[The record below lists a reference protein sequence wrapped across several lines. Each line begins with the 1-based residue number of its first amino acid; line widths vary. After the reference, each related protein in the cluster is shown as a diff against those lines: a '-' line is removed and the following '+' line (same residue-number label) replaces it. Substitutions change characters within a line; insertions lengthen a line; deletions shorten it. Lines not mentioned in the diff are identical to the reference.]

1 MSSCK
6 FPVLVAVLFSI
17 ITYGQINSTVVV
29 SQSGQ
34 TPSLSVDDKGN
45 AFISWEEVVTSD
57 GGGYGL
63 IKKFA
68 EYNSAGAC
76 LIPATSLPGEG
87 YSQPRI
93 IPGKDKLLWVWTQQF
108 METYAFCQLLNCDG
122 TAAGDPYFVEMG
134 TVSSGFAN
142 SDSSFTIV
150 WSGYGGGVSALT
162 YPKASSPKLLINRA
176 SLALNPIYLRDSI
189 DNTRTLVWAVNETGG
204 YNLYAKIFSAADDT
218 ISSTIKI
225 NTDSSANGLM
235 YFNSS
240 KGTVGETI
248 IIWSSKKNNTWQ
260 VNMRVLSK
268 TGELFN
274 EQVISETSD
283 STLEYAINSVAV
295 NEVGAF
301 VVVWEANHSLILKYF
316 NADGS
321 YSGKVMKIEGDN
333 KDTYQG
339 YPNVVCSNSLLYL
352 AWMDDTEIKM
362 RILNIDTLFSGIG
375 AVNAPLE
382 KEPRFML
389 YPNYPNPFNPTTTI
403 SYQIPKAGYVS
414 IKAYDAI
421 GREVSTL
428 LSEYKEQGAYS
439 CSFNAA
445 NLASGMYFY
454 TMKSGDYIAAK
465 KMLLLK

>member
-1 MSSCK
+1 MRILK
-6 FPVLVAVLFSI
+6 FLVVVFI
-17 ITYGQINSTVVV
+17 ISNIAAYGQQNNTILV

-34 TPSLSVDDKGN
+34 TPSLAVDDKGN
-45 AFISWEEVVTSD
+45 AFVSWEEVIASE

-68 EYNSAGAC
+68 EYSPAGTC
-76 LIPATSLPGEG
+76 LIQPTSLTGAG
-87 YSQPRI
+87 YSQPKI

-142 SDSSFTIV
+142 SDSTFTIV

-301 VVVWEANHSLILKYF
+301 VVVWEGNHRLILKF
-316 NADGS
+316 FDAEGS
-321 YSGKVMKIEGDN
+321 YTGKVMKIEGDN

-339 YPNVVCSNSLLYL
+339 YPNVVYANRLIYL
-352 AWMDDTEIKM
+352 AWMDDTTIQM
-362 RILNIDTLFSGIG
+362 RILNSDTLFNTIG
-375 AVNAPLE
+375 ASNTLLKIE
-382 KEPRFML
+382 SRFML
-389 YPNYPNPFNPTTTI
+389 YPNYPNPFNPVTTI
-403 SYQIPKAGYVS
+403 NYQIPKAGYVS
-414 IKAYDAI
+414 IKVYDAI
-421 GREVSTL
+421 GSEVSTL
-428 LSEYKEQGAYS
+428 LSEYKEQGTYS

-445 NLASGMYFY
+445 NLSSGMYFY
-454 TMKSGDYIAAK
+454 TMKSGDYTATK